1 MHEYIC
7 SSMKICPRLFVGCY
21 DAAGARACDDSTYRL
36 QCISL
41 EKTERAGEQSCTAAI
56 AR

>member
-1 MHEYIC
+1 
-7 SSMKICPRLFVGCY
+7 MKICPRLFVGCY